1 MPRISRRLFLGS
13 AAVSLPLMGAPL
25 THAATSDPLG
35 AACAAYVSALQDYNA
50 NAPSEDDAAANAYA
64 AMTWKPARDVL
75 ANWTEPAVSRDGA
88 MAALRIAAQE
98 EDTGYSNLVAPL
110 LTAALAY
117 FEQEGR
123 Q

>member
-1 MPRISRRLFLGS
+1 
-13 AAVSLPLMGAPL
+13 
-25 THAATSDPLG
+25 
-35 AACAAYVSALQDYNA
+35 
-50 NAPSEDDAAANAYA
+50 
-64 AMTWKPARDVL
+64 
-75 ANWTEPAVSRDGA
+75 